1 MTDHAKGANPASRR
15 LLARGLAATAL
26 TGIALIH
33 LAQLPDTWRQ
43 MPALGMMFAVLAVA
57 AAAMAAALVHADTR
71 RRWHAAALVGVA
83 PIVGYVLTRATA
95 VPFDRGDVG
104 NWLEPL
110 GLVALFTE
118 ATIVTLYTYSLWNAA
133 RDPAAAGAPLPPRSR
148 GRAHAS
154 NQAQP

>member
-1 MTDHAKGANPASRR
+1 MTEYPQANPSSRR
-15 LLARGLAATAL
+15 LLARGLAAAAL
-26 TGIALIH
+26 IGITLIH
-33 LAQLPDTWRQ
+33 LAQLPGTWRE

-57 AAAMAAALVHADTR
+57 AAVMAAALMHADTR

-104 NWLEPL
+104 NWLEPV

-118 ATIVTLYTYSLWNAA
+118 ATIIALYGYSLWNAA
-133 RDPAAAGAPLPPRSR
+133 RHPAGSRRSD
-148 GRAHAS
+148 GLAVAHAS
-154 NQAQP
+154 KHAQP

>member
-1 MTDHAKGANPASRR
+1 MTEYAKGANPSSRR
-15 LLARGLAATAL
+15 LLARGLAAAAL

-33 LAQLPDTWRQ
+33 LAQLPDTWRE
-43 MPALGMMFAVLAVA
+43 MPALGIMFAVLAVA

-118 ATIVTLYTYSLWNAA
+118 ATIIALYGYSLWNAS
-133 RDPAAAGAPLPPRSR
+133 RDPAGAGAPMFSPSR
-148 GRAHAS
+148 ATATRLSHE
-154 NQAQP
+154 